1 MQKTARTMR
10 RPLVGRRMAPYLFL
24 LPNMFIFGTFIIWPA
39 INGFNISFYDSQNGR
54 TFEPVGLSNYE
65 RILSDELFSQVATN
79 TVFFVF
85 FFVLLNTSLSIF
97 LAVILNAQ
105 KTLKSFFRAVVFL
118 PVLLSP
124 VIVGLLWGW
133 LLQRKSGA
141 VNGALL
147 SLFGVEEGPGWLID
161 PQLSM
166 GVVIF
171 VGVWTNVGFYT
182 LIALAGLQGIDPNV
196 YEAARIDGA
205 GIIQVFRNITLP
217 LLAPTILVV
226 IILAMI
232 TGFQAY
238 DYIYSLTGGG
248 PFGASTLII
257 QYIYESAFQPPIR
270 YGLGS
275 AAGVLLFLTIM
286 TATLINFLIGRRQ
299 GNV

>member
-1 MQKTARTMR
+1 MRNTIAAMR
-10 RPLVGRRMAPYLFL
+10 RPGMGRRIAPYLFL

-39 INGFNISFYDSQNGR
+39 INGFNISFFDSQNGR
-54 TFEPVGLSNYE
+54 TFEPVGFSNYE
-65 RILSDELFSQVATN
+65 RILSDELFAQVASN
-79 TVFFVF
+79 TAFFVVSY
-85 FFVLLNTSLSIF
+85 VLLNTALSI
-97 LAVILNAQ
+97 LLSVVINAQ
-105 KTLKSFFRAVVFL
+105 RSFKAFFRAVVFL

-147 SLFGVEEGPGWLID
+147 GLFGVEDGPGWLID

-166 GVVIF
+166 GVIIF

-182 LIALAGLQGIDPNV
+182 LISLAGLQGIDPNV

-205 GIIQVFRNITLP
+205 GILQVLRNITLP
-217 LLAPTILVV
+217 LLGPTIVVV
-226 IILAMI
+226 IILSMI

-248 PFGASTLII
+248 PYGASTLII

-286 TATLINFLIGRRQ
+286 VATLINFLIGRRR

>member
-1 MQKTARTMR
+1 MRNTIAAMR
-10 RPLVGRRMAPYLFL
+10 RPGMGRRIAPYLFL

-39 INGFNISFYDSQNGR
+39 INGFNISFFDSQNGR
-54 TFEPVGLSNYE
+54 TFEPVGLANYE
-65 RILSDELFSQVATN
+65 RILSDDLFAQVASN
-79 TVFFVF
+79 TAFFVIFFVF
-85 FFVLLNTSLSIF
+85 LNTTLSIL
-97 LAVILNAQ
+97 LAVVINAQ
-105 KTLKSFFRAVVFL
+105 DSFKAFFRAVVFL

-141 VNGALL
+141 VNSALL
-147 SLFGVEEGPGWLID
+147 GVFGVEEGPGWLID

-205 GIIQVFRNITLP
+205 GILQVLRNITLP
-217 LLAPTILVV
+217 LLGPTIVVV
-226 IILAMI
+226 IILSMI

-248 PFGASTLII
+248 PYGASTLII

-286 TATLINFLIGRRQ
+286 VVTLINFLISRRR